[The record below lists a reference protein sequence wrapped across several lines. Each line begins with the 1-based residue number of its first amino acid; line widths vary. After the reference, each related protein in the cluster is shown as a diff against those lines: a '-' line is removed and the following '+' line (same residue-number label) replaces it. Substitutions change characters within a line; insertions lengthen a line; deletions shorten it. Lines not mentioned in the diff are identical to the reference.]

1 MTHARLD
8 HIDEESS
15 RGIVRAPDL
24 ARVTILAKHTQVDM
38 AIPVDVPVALV
49 IPSVV
54 DMVAQHSRTN
64 EFDNEGER
72 FEPAEWVLARIG
84 HPPFSNSLSLGE
96 HGVRDGELLM
106 LESASHTAPT
116 PLFDDIM
123 YNVAIAD
130 TDHYRSWTP
139 RVARITGSVLAAI
152 TMIVGC
158 LGLLLSPGS
167 LPIGVGGSVALVVAI
182 LLVVAAMV
190 LSRMYGDT
198 ATALVLGGC
207 ALPAAFTAGMLYV
220 PDHYGWAHILLGSV
234 LTGAT
239 AILAWRVTGVG
250 LALFI
255 GAATLASYAVPAAL
269 VGLLTDQP
277 ERAIG
282 AGAAAL
288 GLAGLSLAPRVSM
301 LLAKL
306 PLPPVP
312 SPGTPIDPTEDDPD
326 DHRALP
332 TMDVLRV
339 KSERARM
346 YLAGLVAATTLVT
359 AAGALAATDPT
370 ADDPYWQG
378 IALALVCAAVLM
390 LRSRTYAGAEQ
401 AVVLIAGGSAIA
413 LIMLVGAGFAMD
425 QPLAVFGAAMLALV
439 AALILGIIIPNQSAT
454 PPMRRG
460 VELLE
465 YAFVAAVLPLVFWVT
480 DLYSLV
486 RGL

>member
-8 HIDEESS
+8 HIDENSAH
-15 RGIVRAPDL
+15 GIVRAPDL

-64 EFDNEGER
+64 DFDNEGER

-139 RVARITGSVLAAI
+139 KVARITGSVLAAI
-152 TMIVGC
+152 TMLVGC
-158 LGLLLSPGS
+158 LGLLLSPDAVPYWVS
-167 LPIGVGGSVALVVAI
+167 GSVALAVTI

-198 ATALVLGGC
+198 STALVLGGC
-207 ALPAAFTAGMLYV
+207 ALPPAFTAGMLYV

-234 LTGAT
+234 LVGA
-239 AILAWRVTGVG
+239 AAVLAWRVSGVG

-255 GAATLASYAVPAAL
+255 GAATLAVYAVPAAM
-269 VGLLTDQP
+269 VGLLTAQP

-288 GLAGLSLAPRVSM
+288 GLAGLALAPRISM

-332 TMDVLRV
+332 TMEALRV

-359 AAGALAATDPT
+359 VVGALAATDPK
-370 ADDPYWQG
+370 AEGPYWQG

-390 LRSRTYAGAEQ
+390 FRSRTYAGAEQ
-401 AVVLIAGGSAIA
+401 AVVLIAGGAGIV

-425 QPLAVFGAAMLALV
+425 QPLAVFGTAMVILI

-465 YAFVAAVLPLVFWVT
+465 YAFVAAVLPLVFWVVS
-480 DLYSLV
+480 LYSLV